1 MTFDGF
7 SIEDWGALVTLVA
20 VIAGGILTM
29 FRYIVLKPLNDSIKD
44 LGRKIA
50 SLGEQ
55 ARHDAHENAQEIQS
69 LDRRVV
75 SHGERITKLEAWKET
90 SERYVKSD

>member
-29 FRYIVLKPLNDSIKD
+29 FRYIVLKPLNDSIKE

-55 ARHDAHENAQEIQS
+55 ARRDARENAQEIQS

-75 SHGERITKLEAWKET
+75 SHGERITKLEAWKEN
-90 SERYVKSD
+90 YAKSD